1 MLSEYRDC
9 DFTGFFAI
17 FGTNLRLAAKFWSKK
32 ICWTR
37 SLGNSVA
44 ILSIDVQFNGQN
56 FKCVGKKRLFLA
68 DKRNFLPIFPKNPV
82 KPRSTAPHTPPF
94 QQVKPH

>member
-1 MLSEYRDC
+1 MKY

-32 ICWTR
+32 INWTR

-56 FKCVGKKRLFLA
+56 IKYVEKIRLFLA
-68 DKRNFLPIFPKNPV
+68 DKRKFLPIFPKKPV
-82 KPRSTAPHTPPF
+82 K
-94 QQVKPH
+94 VGL